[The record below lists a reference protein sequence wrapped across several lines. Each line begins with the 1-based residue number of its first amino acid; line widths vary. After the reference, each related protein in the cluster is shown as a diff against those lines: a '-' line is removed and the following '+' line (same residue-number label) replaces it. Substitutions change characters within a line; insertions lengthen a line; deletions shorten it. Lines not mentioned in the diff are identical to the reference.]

1 MTDPIA
7 MEVFSN
13 RLLSI
18 TEDMGSTL
26 IRSSFS
32 TNIKERKDCSVGLF
46 DAGGRL
52 IAQAAHIP
60 LHLGSLLGSVHAV
73 LAHCDV
79 AHMRDGDAFVLNDPY
94 LAGGTHM
101 PDIAIVTPV
110 FIDGAVRAFAANVG
124 HHSDVGGPVPG
135 SISGRARSIFEE
147 GLRLPVIRLVRGGE
161 LDEDLLELIAHNS
174 RDPEERSLDLK
185 VQVATNVRGVSLMR
199 DLVRRMGLAAV
210 TAVVDDLLAY
220 TARRLRNR
228 IRDMA
233 DGEAGFTA
241 WLDDDGLGGDPV
253 PIRAT
258 VAVRGDT
265 LAVDFAGTAPET
277 RGAFNV
283 PESALR
289 ATGVLHGEDPARSG
303 PAAEQRPVRLRR
315 HPRRARHA
323 GQSAVSR
330 RGRRAQHHRNKIAR
344 ALFGA
349 FAQLLPADRAMAS
362 SHDSVPAIIF
372 SGPRRTGDGSF
383 VYLETIGGGMGA
395 RCDTDGMEAIH
406 VHLTNTSNLPVEA
419 LENEYALLVDEYAL
433 VPDLGGAGRHRAG
446 LGIARQIRATRD
458 GVVFSVRS
466 DGHMLGRPVWRAAC
480 RAAPRDWCATSAPG
494 ARKRCPQRP
503 QASCSPLAKPS
514 GSRPAVAAASASR
527 RNAIQ
532 RRLRR
537 TCATAR
543 FRRSGKARYPC
554 ASLVPGSLAATHR
567 TSGISA
573 TASPGQS
580 TETSCNADRCV
591 PARRHR
597 CAG

>member
-1 MTDPIA
+1 M
-7 MEVFSN
+7 
-13 RLLSI
+13 
-18 TEDMGSTL
+18 
-26 IRSSFS
+26 
-32 TNIKERKDCSVGLF
+32 
-46 DAGGRL
+46 
-52 IAQAAHIP
+52 
-60 LHLGSLLGSVHAV
+60 
-73 LAHCDV
+73 
-79 AHMRDGDAFVLNDPY
+79 
-94 LAGGTHM
+94 
-101 PDIAIVTPV
+101 
-110 FIDGAVRAFAANVG
+110 
-124 HHSDVGGPVPG
+124 
-135 SISGRARSIFEE
+135 
-147 GLRLPVIRLVRGGE
+147 
-161 LDEDLLELIAHNS
+161 
-174 RDPEERSLDLK
+174 
-185 VQVATNVRGVSLMR
+185 QVATNVRGVSLMR

-289 ATGVLHGEDPARSG
+289 ATVYYTVKTLLDPDLPPNSGLFDCVAIRAEPGTLVNPRFPAAVGARSITC
-303 PAAEQRPVRLRR
+303 
-315 HPRRARHA
+315 
-323 GQSAVSR
+323 
-330 RGRRAQHHRNKIAR
+330 NKIAR

-433 VPDLGGAGRHRAG
+433 VPDSGGAGRHRGG

-466 DGHMLGRPVWRAAC
+466 DGHMLG
-480 RAAPRDWCATSAPG
+480 APG
-494 ARKRCPQRP
+494 
-503 QASCSPLAKPS
+503 LAGGMP
-514 GSRPAVAAASASR
+514 GG
-527 RNAIQ
+527 
-532 RRLRR
+532 
-537 TCATAR
+537 TAR
-543 FRRSGKARYPC
+543 LVRNIGTGSEETLSSKT
-554 ASLVPGSLAATHR
+554 ASIVLAAGETVR
-567 TSGISA
+567 IETGGGGGFGVPSERDPAALAADLRDGKVSA
-573 TASPGQS
+573 V
-580 TETSCNADRCV
+580 R
-591 PARRHR
+591 
-597 CAG
+597 

>member
-1 MTDPIA
+1 MTDPIT

-110 FIDGAVRAFAANVG
+110 FIDGAVRAFTANVG

-161 LDEDLLELIAHNS
+161 LDEDLLALIAHNS

-289 ATGVLHGEDPARSG
+289 ATVYYTVKTLLDPDLPPNSGLFDCVAIRAEPGTLVNPRFPAAVGARSITC
-303 PAAEQRPVRLRR
+303 
-315 HPRRARHA
+315 
-323 GQSAVSR
+323 
-330 RGRRAQHHRNKIAR
+330 NKIAR

-433 VPDLGGAGRHRAG
+433 VPDSGGAGRHRGG

-466 DGHMLGRPVWRAAC
+466 DGHVLG
-480 RAAPRDWCATSAPG
+480 APG
-494 ARKRCPQRP
+494 
-503 QASCSPLAKPS
+503 LAGGMP
-514 GSRPAVAAASASR
+514 GG
-527 RNAIQ
+527 
-532 RRLRR
+532 
-537 TCATAR
+537 TAR
-543 FRRSGKARYPC
+543 LVRNIGTGSEETLSSKT
-554 ASLVPGSLAATHR
+554 ASIVLAAGETVR
-567 TSGISA
+567 IETGGGGGFGVPSERDPAALAADLRDGKVSA
-573 TASPGQS
+573 
-580 TETSCNADRCV
+580 
-591 PARRHR
+591 AR
-597 CAG
+597 

>member
-161 LDEDLLELIAHNS
+161 LDEDLLALIAHNS

-289 ATGVLHGEDPARSG
+289 ATVYYTVKTLLDPDLPPNSGLFDCVAIRAEPGTLVNPRFPAAVGARSITC
-303 PAAEQRPVRLRR
+303 
-315 HPRRARHA
+315 
-323 GQSAVSR
+323 
-330 RGRRAQHHRNKIAR
+330 NKIAR

-419 LENEYALLVDEYAL
+419 LENEYALLVDEYVL
-433 VPDLGGAGRHRAG
+433 VPDSGGAGRHRGG

-466 DGHMLGRPVWRAAC
+466 DGHVLG
-480 RAAPRDWCATSAPG
+480 APG
-494 ARKRCPQRP
+494 
-503 QASCSPLAKPS
+503 LAGGMP
-514 GSRPAVAAASASR
+514 GG
-527 RNAIQ
+527 
-532 RRLRR
+532 
-537 TCATAR
+537 TAR
-543 FRRSGKARYPC
+543 LVRNIGTGSEETLSSKT
-554 ASLVPGSLAATHR
+554 ASIVLAAGETVR
-567 TSGISA
+567 IETGGGGGFGVPSERDPAALAADLRDGKVSA
-573 TASPGQS
+573 V
-580 TETSCNADRCV
+580 R
-591 PARRHR
+591 
-597 CAG
+597 

>member
-161 LDEDLLELIAHNS
+161 LDEDLLALIAHNS

-289 ATGVLHGEDPARSG
+289 ATVYYTVKTLLDPDLPPNSGLFDCVAIRAEPGTLVNPRFPAAVGARSITC
-303 PAAEQRPVRLRR
+303 
-315 HPRRARHA
+315 
-323 GQSAVSR
+323 
-330 RGRRAQHHRNKIAR
+330 NKIAR

-433 VPDLGGAGRHRAG
+433 VPDSGGAGRHRGG

-466 DGHMLGRPVWRAAC
+466 DGHMLG
-480 RAAPRDWCATSAPG
+480 APG
-494 ARKRCPQRP
+494 
-503 QASCSPLAKPS
+503 LAGGMP
-514 GSRPAVAAASASR
+514 GG
-527 RNAIQ
+527 
-532 RRLRR
+532 
-537 TCATAR
+537 TAR
-543 FRRSGKARYPC
+543 LVRNIGTGSEETLSSKT
-554 ASLVPGSLAATHR
+554 ASIVLATGETVRIETGGGGGFGVPSERDPAALAADLHD
-567 TSGISA
+567 GKVSA
-573 TASPGQS
+573 V
-580 TETSCNADRCV
+580 R
-591 PARRHR
+591 
-597 CAG
+597 

>member
-161 LDEDLLELIAHNS
+161 LDEDLLALIAHNS

-185 VQVATNVRGVSLMR
+185 VHVATNVRGVSLMR

-289 ATGVLHGEDPARSG
+289 ATVYYTVKTLLDPDLPPNSGLFDCVAIRAEPGTLVNPRFPAAVGARSITC
-303 PAAEQRPVRLRR
+303 
-315 HPRRARHA
+315 
-323 GQSAVSR
+323 
-330 RGRRAQHHRNKIAR
+330 NKIAR

-433 VPDLGGAGRHRAG
+433 VPDSGGAGRHRGG

-466 DGHMLGRPVWRAAC
+466 DGHMLG
-480 RAAPRDWCATSAPG
+480 APG
-494 ARKRCPQRP
+494 
-503 QASCSPLAKPS
+503 LAGGMP
-514 GSRPAVAAASASR
+514 GG
-527 RNAIQ
+527 
-532 RRLRR
+532 
-537 TCATAR
+537 TAR
-543 FRRSGKARYPC
+543 LVRNIGTGSEETLSSKT
-554 ASLVPGSLAATHR
+554 ASIVLAAGETVR
-567 TSGISA
+567 IETGGGGGFGVPSERDPAALAADLRDGKVSA
-573 TASPGQS
+573 V
-580 TETSCNADRCV
+580 R
-591 PARRHR
+591 
-597 CAG
+597 

>member
-1 MTDPIA
+1 MIDAIA

-32 TNIKERKDCSVGLF
+32 TNIKERKDCSVALF
-46 DAGGRL
+46 DAAGRL

-73 LAHCDV
+73 LARHDPAAMCE
-79 AHMRDGDAFVLNDPY
+79 GDAFVLNDPY

-101 PDIAIVTPV
+101 PDISVVTPV

-135 SISGRARSIFEE
+135 SISGRARSVFEE
-147 GLRLPVIRLVRGGE
+147 GLRLPVIRLVRGGA
-161 LDEDLLELIAHNS
+161 LDADLLTLIAHNS
-174 RDPEERSLDLK
+174 RDPDERALDLK
-185 VQVATNVRGVSLMR
+185 VQVAANARGVSL
-199 DLVRRMGLAAV
+199 LQELAGRMGLPAV
-210 TAVVDDLLAY
+210 TEAVDDLLRY

-233 DGEAGFTA
+233 DGAASFTA

-253 PIRAT
+253 PIRST
-258 VAVRGDT
+258 VTVRGDT
-265 LAVDFAGTAPET
+265 LTVDFTGTAGEA

-289 ATGVLHGEDPARSG
+289 ATVYYAVKTLLDPDLPPNSGMFECIDIHTVPGTLVDPRFPAAVGARSITC
-303 PAAEQRPVRLRR
+303 
-315 HPRRARHA
+315 
-323 GQSAVSR
+323 
-330 RGRRAQHHRNKIAR
+330 NKIAR

-349 FAQLLPADRAMAS
+349 FAQLLPEDRAMAS

-372 SGPRRTGDGSF
+372 SGPRRNGDGSF

-395 RCDTDGMEAIH
+395 RRDADGMDAIH
-406 VHLTNTSNLPVEA
+406 VHLTNTSNLPAEA

-433 VPDLGGAGRHRAG
+433 VADSGGIGCHRGG
-446 LGIARQIRATRD
+446 LGIARQIRAVRD

-466 DGHMLGRPVWRAAC
+466 DGHVLG
-480 RAAPRDWCATSAPG
+480 APG
-494 ARKRCPQRP
+494 LAGAGPGGTARLLRNPGTEREEELSSKT
-503 QASCSPLAKPS
+503 ASIVLAA
-514 GSRPAVAAASASR
+514 GEAVRIETGGGGGFGDPAERDPAAAA
-527 RNAIQ
+527 
-532 RRLRR
+532 
-537 TCATAR
+537 
-543 FRRSGKARYPC
+543 
-554 ASLVPGSLAATHR
+554 
-567 TSGISA
+567 
-573 TASPGQS
+573 
-580 TETSCNADRCV
+580 ADRRAGKV
-591 PARRHR
+591 SPAPWQN
-597 CAG
+597 A